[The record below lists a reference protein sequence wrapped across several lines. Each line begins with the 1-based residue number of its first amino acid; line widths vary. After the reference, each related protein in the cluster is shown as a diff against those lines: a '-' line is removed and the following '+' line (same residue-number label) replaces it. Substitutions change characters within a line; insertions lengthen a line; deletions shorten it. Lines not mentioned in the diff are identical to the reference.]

1 MKKTNYGISLMLA
14 AYSFAQLVFAAILL
28 CNGTIMSG
36 SNLYIFIYIVAIII
50 SIGFA
55 LLSKCSY
62 QKIIKA
68 EQETYLNNKIET
80 LKLEKENLE
89 KQLKEATADKTD
101 ERNSLKLLREHEE
114 RMAIIKVLGANYDK
128 KNADAIQ
135 AKLNEIVKKLN
146 EIVKTLDTIKQS

>member
-14 AYSFAQLVFAAILL
+14 VYSFAQLVFAAILL
-28 CNGTIMSG
+28 CNGTIMSD

-89 KQLKEATADKTD
+89 KQLKEATSDKTED
-101 ERNSLKLLREHEE
+101 RNSLKLLREHEE
-114 RMAIIKVLGANYDK
+114 RMAIIKALGANYDK

-135 AKLNEIVKKLN
+135 AKLNEIVK
-146 EIVKTLDTIKQS
+146 TLDTIKQS

>member
-1 MKKTNYGISLMLA
+1 MEKTNYGISLMLA
-14 AYSFAQLVFAAILL
+14 VYSLAQLVFAAILL
-28 CNGTIMSG
+28 CNGTTISD
-36 SNLYIFIYIVAIII
+36 SNLSIYIVAIVI
-50 SIGFA
+50 SIIFA

-89 KQLKEATADKTD
+89 KQLKEATSDKTED
-101 ERNSLKLLREHEE
+101 RNSLKLLREHEE
-114 RMAIIKVLGANYDK
+114 RMAIIKALGANYDK

-135 AKLNEIVKKLN
+135 AKLNEIVK
-146 EIVKTLDTIKQS
+146 TLDTIKQP

>member
-14 AYSFAQLVFAAILL
+14 VYSFAQLVFAAILL
-28 CNGTIMSG
+28 CNGTIMSD
-36 SNLYIFIYIVAIII
+36 SNLYILIYMVAIVI
-50 SIGFA
+50 SIVFA
-55 LLSKCSY
+55 LLSICSY

-89 KQLKEATADKTD
+89 KQLKEATSDKTED
-101 ERNSLKLLREHEE
+101 RNSLKLLREHEE
-114 RMAIIKVLGANYDK
+114 RMAIIKALGANYDK

>member
-1 MKKTNYGISLMLA
+1 MKKKNYGISLMLA
-14 AYSFAQLVFAAILL
+14 VYSFAQLVFAAILL
-28 CNGTIMSG
+28 CNGTIMSD
-36 SNLYIFIYIVAIII
+36 SNLYILIYMVAIVI
-50 SIGFA
+50 SIVFA

-89 KQLKEATADKTD
+89 KQLKEATSDKTED
-101 ERNSLKLLREHEE
+101 RNSLKLLREHEE
-114 RMAIIKVLGANYDK
+114 RMAIIKALGANYDK

-135 AKLNEIVKKLN
+135 AKLNEIV
-146 EIVKTLDTIKQS
+146 ITLDTIKQS

>member
-14 AYSFAQLVFAAILL
+14 IYSFAQLVFAAILL
-28 CNGTIMSG
+28 CNGTIMSD
-36 SNLYIFIYIVAIII
+36 SNLYIFIYIVAIVL

-89 KQLKEATADKTD
+89 KQLKEATSDKTED
-101 ERNSLKLLREHEE
+101 RNSLKLLREHEE
-114 RMAIIKVLGANYDK
+114 RMAIIKALGANYDK

-146 EIVKTLDTIKQS
+146 EIV

>member
-14 AYSFAQLVFAAILL
+14 VYSFAQLVFAAILL
-28 CNGTIMSG
+28 CNGTIMSD
-36 SNLYIFIYIVAIII
+36 SNLYIFIYIVAIVL

-89 KQLKEATADKTD
+89 KQLKEATSDKTED
-101 ERNSLKLLREHEE
+101 RNSLKLLREHEE
-114 RMAIIKVLGANYDK
+114 RMAIIKALGANFDK
-128 KNADAIQ
+128 MNADAIQ
-135 AKLNEIVKKLN
+135 AKLN

>member
-14 AYSFAQLVFAAILL
+14 VYSFAQLVFAAILL
-28 CNGTIMSG
+28 CNGTIMSD
-36 SNLYIFIYIVAIII
+36 SNLYISIYIVAIII

-89 KQLKEATADKTD
+89 KQLKEATSDKTED
-101 ERNSLKLLREHEE
+101 RNSLKLLREHEE
-114 RMAIIKVLGANYDK
+114 RMAIIKAFGANYDK

-146 EIVKTLDTIKQS
+146 EIAKTLDTIKQS

>member
-14 AYSFAQLVFAAILL
+14 FYGFAQLVFAAILL
-28 CNGTIMSG
+28 CNGTIMSD
-36 SNLYIFIYIVAIII
+36 SNLYILIYIVAIVI
-50 SIGFA
+50 SIFFA

-89 KQLKEATADKTD
+89 KQLKEATSDKTED
-101 ERNSLKLLREHEE
+101 RNSLKLLREHEE
-114 RMAIIKVLGANYDK
+114 RMAIIKALGANYDK

>member
-14 AYSFAQLVFAAILL
+14 VYSFAQLVFAAILL
-28 CNGTIMSG
+28 CNGTTISD
-36 SNLYIFIYIVAIII
+36 SNLSIYIVAIVI
-50 SIGFA
+50 SIIFA

-89 KQLKEATADKTD
+89 KQLKEATSDKTED
-101 ERNSLKLLREHEE
+101 RNSLKLLREHEE
-114 RMAIIKVLGANYDK
+114 RMAIIKALGANYDK

>member
-28 CNGTIMSG
+28 CNGTIMSD
-36 SNLYIFIYIVAIII
+36 SNLYILIYMVAIVI
-50 SIGFA
+50 SIVFA

-89 KQLKEATADKTD
+89 KQLKEATSDKTED
-101 ERNSLKLLREHEE
+101 RNSLKLLREHEE
-114 RMAIIKVLGANYDK
+114 RMAIIKALGANFDK
-128 KNADAIQ
+128 MNADAIQ
-135 AKLNEIVKKLN
+135 AKLN

>member
-14 AYSFAQLVFAAILL
+14 VYSFAQLVFAAILL
-28 CNGTIMSG
+28 CNGTIMSD
-36 SNLYIFIYIVAIII
+36 SNLYILIYIVAIVI
-50 SIGFA
+50 SIFFA

-89 KQLKEATADKTD
+89 KQLKEATSDKTED
-101 ERNSLKLLREHEE
+101 RNSLKLLREHEE
-114 RMAIIKVLGANYDK
+114 RMAIIKALGANYDK

>member
-1 MKKTNYGISLMLA
+1 MKKKNYGISLMLA
-14 AYSFAQLVFAAILL
+14 VYSFAQLVFAAILL

-89 KQLKEATADKTD
+89 KQLKEATSDKTED
-101 ERNSLKLLREHEE
+101 RNSLKLLREHEE
-114 RMAIIKVLGANYDK
+114 RMAIIKALGANYDK

-135 AKLNEIVKKLN
+135 AKLNEIVK
-146 EIVKTLDTIKQS
+146 TLDTIKQP

>member
-14 AYSFAQLVFAAILL
+14 VYSFAQLVFAAILL
-28 CNGTIMSG
+28 CNGTIMSD
-36 SNLYIFIYIVAIII
+36 SNLYISIYIVAIII

-89 KQLKEATADKTD
+89 KQLKEATSDKTED
-101 ERNSLKLLREHEE
+101 RNSLKLLREHEE
-114 RMAIIKVLGANYDK
+114 RMAIIKALGANYDK
-128 KNADAIQ
+128 KNADALQ

-146 EIVKTLDTIKQS
+146 EIAKTLDTIKQS

>member
-14 AYSFAQLVFAAILL
+14 VYSFAQLVFAAILL
-28 CNGTIMSG
+28 CNGTIMSD
-36 SNLYIFIYIVAIII
+36 SNLYISIYIVAIII

-89 KQLKEATADKTD
+89 KQLKEATSDKTED
-101 ERNSLKLLREHEE
+101 RNSLKLLREHEE
-114 RMAIIKVLGANYDK
+114 RMAIIKALGANYDK
-128 KNADAIQ
+128 KNVDALQ
-135 AKLNEIVKKLN
+135 AKLN

>member
-14 AYSFAQLVFAAILL
+14 VYSFAQLVFAAILL
-28 CNGTIMSG
+28 CNGTIMSD
-36 SNLYIFIYIVAIII
+36 SNLYISIYIVAIII

-89 KQLKEATADKTD
+89 KQLKEATSDKTED
-101 ERNSLKLLREHEE
+101 RNSLKLLREHEE
-114 RMAIIKVLGANYDK
+114 RMAIIKALGANYDK

-135 AKLNEIVKKLN
+135 AKLNEIVK
-146 EIVKTLDTIKQS
+146 TLDTIKQS

>member
-14 AYSFAQLVFAAILL
+14 VYSFAQLVFAAILL
-28 CNGTIMSG
+28 CNGTIMSD
-36 SNLYIFIYIVAIII
+36 SNLYISIYIVAIII

-89 KQLKEATADKTD
+89 KQLKEATSDKTED
-101 ERNSLKLLREHEE
+101 RNSLKLLREHEE
-114 RMAIIKVLGANYDK
+114 RMAIIKALGANSDK

-135 AKLNEIVKKLN
+135 AKPNAIVKKLN
-146 EIVKTLDTIKQS
+146 EIAKTLDTIKQS

>member
-14 AYSFAQLVFAAILL
+14 VYSFAQLVFAAILL
-28 CNGTIMSG
+28 CNGTIMSD
-36 SNLYIFIYIVAIII
+36 SNLYISIYIVAIII

-89 KQLKEATADKTD
+89 KQLKEATSDKTED
-101 ERNSLKLLREHEE
+101 RNSLKLLREHEE
-114 RMAIIKVLGANYDK
+114 RMAIIKALGANYDK

>member
-28 CNGTIMSG
+28 CNGTIMSD
-36 SNLYIFIYIVAIII
+36 SNLYILIYMVAIVI
-50 SIGFA
+50 SIVFA

-89 KQLKEATADKTD
+89 KQLKEATSDKTED
-101 ERNSLKLLREHEE
+101 RNSLKLLREHEE
-114 RMAIIKVLGANYDK
+114 RMAIIKALGANYDK

-135 AKLNEIVKKLN
+135 AKLNEIVK
-146 EIVKTLDTIKQS
+146 TLDTIKQS

>member
-135 AKLNEIVKKLN
+135 AKLNEIVK
-146 EIVKTLDTIKQS
+146 TLDTIKQP

>member
-14 AYSFAQLVFAAILL
+14 VYSFAQLVFAAILL
-28 CNGTIMSG
+28 CNGTIMSD
-36 SNLYIFIYIVAIII
+36 SNLYIFIYIVAIVL

-89 KQLKEATADKTD
+89 KQLKEATSDKTED
-101 ERNSLKLLREHEE
+101 RNSLKLLREHEE
-114 RMAIIKVLGANYDK
+114 RMAIIKALGANYDK

-135 AKLNEIVKKLN
+135 AKLNEIVK
-146 EIVKTLDTIKQS
+146 TLDTIKQS

>member
-14 AYSFAQLVFAAILL
+14 VYSFAQLVFAAILL
-28 CNGTIMSG
+28 CNGTIMSD
-36 SNLYIFIYIVAIII
+36 SNLYTFIYIVAIVI

-89 KQLKEATADKTD
+89 KQLKEATSDKTED
-101 ERNSLKLLREHEE
+101 RNNLKLLREHEE
-114 RMAIIKVLGANYDK
+114 RMAIIKALGANYDK

-135 AKLNEIVKKLN
+135 AKLNEIVK
-146 EIVKTLDTIKQS
+146 TLDTIKQS

>member
-14 AYSFAQLVFAAILL
+14 VYSFAQLVFAAILL
-28 CNGTIMSG
+28 CNGTIMSD
-36 SNLYIFIYIVAIII
+36 SNLYILIYMVAIVI
-50 SIGFA
+50 SIVFA

-89 KQLKEATADKTD
+89 KQLKEATSDKTED
-101 ERNSLKLLREHEE
+101 RNSLKLLREHEE

>member
-14 AYSFAQLVFAAILL
+14 VYSFAQLVFAAILL
-28 CNGTIMSG
+28 CNGTIMSD
-36 SNLYIFIYIVAIII
+36 SNLYILIYMVAIVI
-50 SIGFA
+50 SIVFA

-89 KQLKEATADKTD
+89 KQLKEATSDKTED
-101 ERNSLKLLREHEE
+101 RNSLKLLREHEE
-114 RMAIIKVLGANYDK
+114 RMAIIKALGANFDK
-128 KNADAIQ
+128 MNADAIQ
-135 AKLNEIVKKLN
+135 AKLN

>member
-14 AYSFAQLVFAAILL
+14 VYSFAQLVFAAILL
-28 CNGTIMSG
+28 CNGTIMSD
-36 SNLYIFIYIVAIII
+36 SNLYILIYMVAIVI
-50 SIGFA
+50 SIVFA

-89 KQLKEATADKTD
+89 KQLKEATSDKTED
-101 ERNSLKLLREHEE
+101 RNSLKLLREHEE
-114 RMAIIKVLGANYDK
+114 RMAIIKALGANYDK

>member
-14 AYSFAQLVFAAILL
+14 VYSFAQLVFAAILL
-28 CNGTIMSG
+28 CNGTIMSD
-36 SNLYIFIYIVAIII
+36 SILYIFIYIVAIVI

-68 EQETYLNNKIET
+68 EQETYLNNIIET
-80 LKLEKENLE
+80 LKLEKDNLE
-89 KQLKEATADKTD
+89 KQLKEATSDKTED
-101 ERNSLKLLREHEE
+101 RNSLKLLREHEE
-114 RMAIIKVLGANYDK
+114 RMAIIKALGANFDK
-128 KNADAIQ
+128 MNADAIQ
-135 AKLNEIVKKLN
+135 AKLN

>member
-1 MKKTNYGISLMLA
+1 MEKTNYGISLMLA
-14 AYSFAQLVFAAILL
+14 VYSFAQLVFAAILL
-28 CNGTIMSG
+28 CNGTTISD
-36 SNLYIFIYIVAIII
+36 SNLSIYIVAIVI
-50 SIGFA
+50 SIIFA

-89 KQLKEATADKTD
+89 KQLKEATSDKTED
-101 ERNSLKLLREHEE
+101 RNSLKLLREHEE
-114 RMAIIKVLGANYDK
+114 RMAIIKALGANYDK

-146 EIVKTLDTIKQS
+146 EIAKTLDTIKQS

>member
-14 AYSFAQLVFAAILL
+14 VYSFAQLVFAAILL
-28 CNGTIMSG
+28 CNGTIMSD
-36 SNLYIFIYIVAIII
+36 SKLYISIYIVAIVI

-55 LLSKCSY
+55 LLSICSY

-89 KQLKEATADKTD
+89 KQLKEATSDKTED
-101 ERNSLKLLREHEE
+101 RNSLKLLREHEE
-114 RMAIIKVLGANYDK
+114 RMAIIKALGANYDK

-135 AKLNEIVKKLN
+135 AKLNEIVKNLN

>member
-14 AYSFAQLVFAAILL
+14 VYSFAQLVFASILL
-28 CNGTIMSG
+28 CNGTIMSD
-36 SNLYIFIYIVAIII
+36 SKLYIFIYIVAIVI

-55 LLSKCSY
+55 WLSKCSY

-89 KQLKEATADKTD
+89 KQLKEATSDKTED
-101 ERNSLKLLREHEE
+101 RNSLKLLREHEE
-114 RMAIIKVLGANYDK
+114 RMAIIKALGANYDK

-135 AKLNEIVKKLN
+135 AKLNEIVK
-146 EIVKTLDTIKQS
+146 TLDTIKQS

>member
-14 AYSFAQLVFAAILL
+14 VYSFAQLVFAAILL
-28 CNGTIMSG
+28 CNGTIMSD
-36 SNLYIFIYIVAIII
+36 SNLYILIYMVAIVI
-50 SIGFA
+50 SIVFA

-89 KQLKEATADKTD
+89 KQLKEATSDKTED
-101 ERNSLKLLREHEE
+101 RNSLKLLREHEE
-114 RMAIIKVLGANYDK
+114 RMAIIKALGANYDK

-135 AKLNEIVKKLN
+135 AKLNEIVETLN
-146 EIVKTLDTIKQS
+146 TIKKS

>member
-14 AYSFAQLVFAAILL
+14 VYSFAQLVFAAILL
-28 CNGTIMSG
+28 CNGTTISD
-36 SNLYIFIYIVAIII
+36 SNLSIYIVAIVI

-68 EQETYLNNKIET
+68 EKETYLNNKIET

-89 KQLKEATADKTD
+89 KQLKEATSDKTED
-101 ERNSLKLLREHEE
+101 RNSLKLLREHEE
-114 RMAIIKVLGANYDK
+114 RMAIIKALGANYDK

-135 AKLNEIVKKLN
+135 AKLNEIVK
-146 EIVKTLDTIKQS
+146 TLDTIKQS

>member
-1 MKKTNYGISLMLA
+1 MEKTNYGISLMLA
-14 AYSFAQLVFAAILL
+14 VYSFAQLVFAAILL
-28 CNGTIMSG
+28 CNGTTISD
-36 SNLYIFIYIVAIII
+36 SNLSIYIVAIVI
-50 SIGFA
+50 SIIFA

-89 KQLKEATADKTD
+89 KQLKEATSDKTED
-101 ERNSLKLLREHEE
+101 RNSLKLLREHEE
-114 RMAIIKVLGANYDK
+114 RMAIIKALGANYDK

-135 AKLNEIVKKLN
+135 AKLNEIVK
-146 EIVKTLDTIKQS
+146 TLDTIKQP

>member
-1 MKKTNYGISLMLA
+1 MEKTNYGISLMLA
-14 AYSFAQLVFAAILL
+14 VYSFAQLVFAAILL
-28 CNGTIMSG
+28 CNGTTISD
-36 SNLYIFIYIVAIII
+36 SNLSIYIVAIVI
-50 SIGFA
+50 SIVFA

-68 EQETYLNNKIET
+68 EQETYLNNKNET

-89 KQLKEATADKTD
+89 KQLKEATSDKTED
-101 ERNSLKLLREHEE
+101 RNSLKLLREHEE

-135 AKLNEIVKKLN
+135 AKLNEIVK
-146 EIVKTLDTIKQS
+146 TLDTIKQS

>member
-1 MKKTNYGISLMLA
+1 MRLSLFMEKTNYGISLMLA
-14 AYSFAQLVFAAILL
+14 VYSFAQLVFAAILL
-28 CNGTIMSG
+28 CNGTTISD
-36 SNLYIFIYIVAIII
+36 SNLSIYIVAIVL

-89 KQLKEATADKTD
+89 KQLKEATSDKTED
-101 ERNSLKLLREHEE
+101 RNSLKLLREHEE

-135 AKLNEIVKKLN
+135 AKLNEIVKKL
-146 EIVKTLDTIKQS
+146 DTIKQS

>member
-14 AYSFAQLVFAAILL
+14 VYSFAQLVFAAILL

-36 SNLYIFIYIVAIII
+36 SNLYIFIYIVAIVI
-50 SIGFA
+50 SIVFA

-68 EQETYLNNKIET
+68 EQETYLNNIIET
-80 LKLEKENLE
+80 LKLEKDNLE
-89 KQLKEATADKTD
+89 KQLKEATSDKTED
-101 ERNSLKLLREHEE
+101 RNSLKLLREHEE
-114 RMAIIKVLGANYDK
+114 RMAIIKALGANYDK

-135 AKLNEIVKKLN
+135 AKLNEIVK
-146 EIVKTLDTIKQS
+146 TLDTIKQP